1 MSLYRVLNKK
11 ITNRS
16 AIITIVGVGYVG
28 LGLLNEFSKK
38 GYKTYGLDINF
49 KKLKGFTFNKRI
61 TLTKITKLSKNLIL
75 L

>member
-28 LGLLNEFSKK
+28 LGLLNEFSK
-38 GYKTYGLDINF
+38 
-49 KKLKGFTFNKRI
+49 RV
-61 TLTKITKLSKNLIL
+61 TKLMD
-75 L
+75 